1 MAADLESLARTL
13 DRSNMKAVIEGV
25 PNQIRTALAQS
36 LPRIPAGTFTRA
48 VIVGM
53 GGSALPADVVIAV
66 FGEKLLGPVHIVRHY
81 TLPPMDDRTLVIASS
96 FSGSTEET
104 LSAIEGLPRH
114 SKNVVV
120 VTAGG
125 QLQTLADQR
134 EFALIRIPVEREPRG
149 FQPRSAVGYF
159 VTFFARVLAAAGLMP
174 EPSPELASVA
184 TFLDE
189 MDVRRDAQDVAEWL
203 KDRIPVVYTDERHLM
218 SIARITK
225 IKFNENSKRPAF
237 FNSLPEA
244 NHNEMIGYVKPL
256 AKFGALYLN
265 DASSHPKVRQRFQV
279 MADTFQRDGLEHVA
293 FREWTM
299 PGTTLLER
307 TFAALVFAEWCSY
320 VLALLDGFD
329 PTPVD
334 LVEKFKT
341 ALVSSSVVRSS

>member
-1 MAADLESLARTL
+1 MADIDALAQTL

-25 PNQIRTALAQS
+25 PDQIRTALTQS
-36 LPRIPAGTFTRA
+36 LPRIPTGPFTKA

-53 GGSALPADVVIAV
+53 GGSALPADVVVAA
-66 FGEKLLGPVHIVRHY
+66 FGERLRVPVTIVRHY
-81 TLPPMDDRTLVIASS
+81 NLPPVDEHTLVIASS

-104 LSAIEGLPRH
+104 LSAVEALPRG
-114 SKNVVV
+114 SKNVAV

-125 QLQTLADQR
+125 QLQTLGDQR
-134 EFALIRIPVEREPRG
+134 GFAVIRIPVEREPRG

-159 VTFFARVLAAAGLMP
+159 VTYFARVLAAAGVMP
-174 EPSPELASVA
+174 DVAPELASVQS
-184 TFLDE
+184 FLGQIQ
-189 MDVRRDAQDVAEWL
+189 VRKDAEDVAVWV

-225 IKFNENSKRPAF
+225 IKFNENAKRPAF
-237 FNSLPEA
+237 FSALPEA
-244 NHNEMIGYVKPL
+244 NHNEMIGYVREL
-256 AKFGALYLN
+256 AKFGALYLH
-265 DASSHPKVRQRFQV
+265 DETSHPKVRQRFQV
-279 MADTFQRDGLEHVA
+279 MAETFRRDGLEHVA

-320 VLALLDGFD
+320 TVALLDGFD

-341 ALVSSSVVRSS
+341 ALVSFSARGAIA

>member
-1 MAADLESLARTL
+1 MDLASLAQKL

-25 PNQIRTALAQS
+25 PDQITTALAQP
-36 LPRIPAGTFTRA
+36 LPKIPTGPFTGA

-53 GGSALPADVVIAV
+53 GGSALPADVVYSA
-66 FGEKLLGPVHIVRHY
+66 FGETMRGPLAIVRHY
-81 TLPPMDDRTLVIASS
+81 NLPPVDERTLVIASS

-104 LSAIEGLPRH
+104 LSAIEGLRRH
-114 SKNVVV
+114 ATNVVV

-134 EFALIRIPVEREPRG
+134 DFPLIRIPVEREPRG

-174 EPSPELASVA
+174 DAAAQLESVA
-184 TFLDE
+184 SFLRRIR
-189 MDVRRDAQDVAEWL
+189 VRADAEETAAWL

-225 IKFNENSKRPAF
+225 IKFNENAKRPAF
-237 FNSLPEA
+237 FNALPEA
-244 NHNEMIGYVKPL
+244 NHNEMIGYVRPL
-256 AKFGALYLN
+256 GQFGALYLN
-265 DASSHPKVRQRFQV
+265 DETSHPRVRQRFQV
-279 MADTFQRDGLEHVA
+279 MAETFRRDGLDHVA
-293 FREWTM
+293 FREWNM
-299 PGTTLLER
+299 PGGSLLER

-320 VLALLDGFD
+320 TLALLDGFD

-341 ALVSSSVVRSS
+341 ALVAASVARSS

>member
-1 MAADLESLARTL
+1 MADFDALAQTL

-25 PNQIRTALAQS
+25 PDQIRTALTQS
-36 LPRIPAGTFTRA
+36 LPRIPAGTFTSA
-48 VIVGM
+48 IIVGM
-53 GGSALPADVVIAV
+53 GGSALPADVVISV
-66 FGEKLLGPVHIVRHY
+66 FGEKLLGPLTIMRHY
-81 TLPPMDDRTLVIASS
+81 ALPPVDDRTLVIASS

-159 VTFFARVLAAAGLMP
+159 ITYFARVLAAAGLMP
-174 EPSPELASVA
+174 DPAPELASAA
-184 TFLDE
+184 TFLE
-189 MDVRRDAQDVAEWL
+189 EIEVRKDAQDVAQWL

-218 SIARITK
+218 SVARITK

-256 AKFGALYLN
+256 AKFGALYIN
-265 DASSHPKVRQRFQV
+265 DESSHPKVRQRFQV
-279 MADTFQRDGLEHVA
+279 MAETFRRDGLDHVA

-320 VLALLDGFD
+320 TLALLDGFD

-341 ALVSSSVVRSS
+341 ALVSSAVVRSS